1 MLRFCKVKPN
11 CIVYLCFQQN
21 FSMTQDITISR
32 KALVLDDHQLFAD
45 SFTLLLER
53 YVRFE
58 NVQSFAKPEDL
69 IAHMTVLGAQEVY
82 VFLDYYLY
90 NDNGLQV
97 FSEIKRLNKKAYI
110 IFITSAVSTSV
121 IRNLILAKPHGILSK
136 SSDIPTMIQVTNDVS
151 KGTISID
158 QNLQEIIDKFDEI
171 PAFTPRELQLLKHF
185 SLGSSISDVAETMFL
200 SKHTIVAHRRKMM
213 AKANC
218 KSIGQ
223 LIRFAHDNELI

>member
-1 MLRFCKVKPN
+1 MP
-11 CIVYLCFQQN
+11 
-21 FSMTQDITISR
+21 QDITLSR
-32 KALVLDDHQLFAD
+32 KAFVLDDHQLFAD

-53 YVRFE
+53 YMQFE
-58 NVQSFAKPEDL
+58 EVQSFSKAEDL
-69 IAHMTVLGAQEVY
+69 LACMAELGTKEVY

-136 SSDIPTMIQVTNDVS
+136 SSDVPTMMDVTNRVI
-151 KGTISID
+151 KGEISID
-158 QNLQEIIDKFDEI
+158 QNLQEILSKFDDI
-171 PAFTPRELQLLKHF
+171 PSFTPRELQLLKHF
-185 SLGSSISDVAETMFL
+185 SLGSSISEVAEKMFL

-213 AKANC
+213 AKADC

>member
-1 MLRFCKVKPN
+1 M
-11 CIVYLCFQQN
+11 
-21 FSMTQDITISR
+21 SQDIILRR
-32 KALVLDDHQLFAD
+32 KAFVLDDHQLFAD

-53 YVRFE
+53 YMHFE
-58 NVQSFAKPEDL
+58 NVQSFSKAEDL
-69 IAHMTVLGAQEVY
+69 IAHMTEFGTKEVY

-136 SSDIPTMIQVTNDVS
+136 SSDVPTMIQVTNDVV
-151 KGTISID
+151 KGEISID
-158 QNLQEIIDKFDEI
+158 KNLQDILDTFDQV

-185 SLGSSISDVAETMFL
+185 SLGSSISEVAEKMFL

-213 AKANC
+213 AKADCN
-218 KSIGQ
+218 SIGQ
-223 LIRFAHDNELI
+223 LIRFAHDNDLI